1 MAEAKKGKSWG
12 EMSPGERKAVLVGCV
27 AIIAFATYFL
37 WPSKESQEPAAHPP
51 VASTSAPPQV
61 LYAAPGGKAAEA
73 ASLLMSDLES
83 AMRDG
88 MDVLKAGDLP
98 SISAHSRLFNNLTKS
113 GGDNF
118 GSTIFEPLGRC
129 GVASTYA
136 RVWWHAQLDA
146 ARHGGEDSTGA
157 IKSALEQY
165 QMNRAECLKS
175 AGATG

>member
-1 MAEAKKGKSWG
+1 MAEAKKAKSWS
-12 EMSPGERKAVLVGCV
+12 EMSPGERKAVLVGWAAIV
-27 AIIAFATYFL
+27 AVAAYFL
-37 WPSKESQEPAAHPP
+37 WPSKESQEQAAPAP
-51 VASTSAPPQV
+51 VFSTSAPPQA
-61 LYAAPGGKAAEA
+61 LYTAPGGKAAEA
-73 ASLLMSDLES
+73 ASQLMSDLES
-83 AMRDG
+83 AMRGG
-88 MDVLKAGDLP
+88 MDVLKAGDSP
-98 SISAHSRLFNNLTKS
+98 SISAHSRLFKSLTKS

-136 RVWWHAQLDA
+136 QAWWQAQLDA